1 MSSST
6 ITAAMLTSIAGKF
19 PLHTE
24 MEIVLSYTQDDLA
37 NRLIGPLIRRKV
49 FSFEDALVLWCHFN
63 KVNSIDVQCTDI
75 EFMDRCLGVDPAEG
89 LSTVNPAFFAT
100 SLLLY
105 CNAKFPAAL
114 LEEQELRYVS
124 KKN

>member
-1 MSSST
+1 
-6 ITAAMLTSIAGKF
+6 MLTSIAGKF

-24 MEIVLSYTQDDLA
+24 METVLSYTQDDLS
-37 NRLIGPLIRRKV
+37 NKLIGPLIRRKV
-49 FSFEDALVLWCHFN
+49 LSFEDALVLWCHFN

-100 SLLLY
+100 SLRH
-105 CNAKFPAAL
+105 AATRNDG
-114 LEEQELRYVS
+114 QGVRRRYGNHFAVIGEPS
-124 KKN
+124 